1 MFTDEQLIAVSN
13 KVDEFLSTLA
23 VEYQIPALEL
33 SAVILAR
40 LILLNNEFQNQK
52 DFRNLLNAI
61 KVLYNGLYR
70 GEKYLVLIG
79 TFLVILTLLLW
90 VTKDGFTIRETPK
103 PIILQGKY

>member
-1 MFTDEQLIAVSN
+1 MVTDVELLTISK

-40 LILLNNEFQNQK
+40 LILLNNELQTQK

-61 KVLYNGLYR
+61 ADKPYLADPPKVN
-70 GEKYLVLIG
+70 VH
-79 TFLVILTLLLW
+79 
-90 VTKDGFTIRETPK
+90 
-103 PIILQGKY
+103 

>member
-1 MFTDEQLIAVSN
+1 MVTDEELLTISK

-40 LILLNNEFQNQK
+40 LILLNNELQNQK

-61 KVLYNGLYR
+61 ADR
-70 GEKYLVLIG
+70 P
-79 TFLVILTLLLW
+79 ILA
-90 VTKDGFTIRETPK
+90 DPPK
-103 PIILQGKY
+103 ANLH

>member
-1 MFTDEQLIAVSN
+1 MVTDDELLTISK

-40 LILLNNEFQNQK
+40 LILLNNELQTQK

-61 KVLYNGLYR
+61 ADKPYLADPPKVN
-70 GEKYLVLIG
+70 IH
-79 TFLVILTLLLW
+79 
-90 VTKDGFTIRETPK
+90 
-103 PIILQGKY
+103 